1 MCPGPDFWIISGQRP
16 PIGYHVARGRCR
28 GFVGLTAK
36 GTQADRGDLGV
47 SGVAGLFG
55 VLTADVAR
63 TRAPFGRRFAQASAR
78 LRSDWT
84 FAAIDAITVVVSYTA
99 AMGLRGLDE
108 PVALADFRTG
118 FLVLLPIIIVVHLI
132 TNMLFGVY
140 GHEWEYASV
149 EEAMRLLVSGV
160 AAGVMVLVGV
170 MAIQEAS
177 GSAIR
182 LVPIGVIVLGSAFAV
197 GGMGAM
203 RFRSRMFSFRKVQ
216 TMTESDQT
224 VVVGTGTEAAEL
236 ARKAARGEHA
246 LNVVGFIS
254 TQDHVTAKRIADLP
268 VLGTLDNI
276 PTVVERFNI
285 EQILIAEHLD
295 TDQMSELVDT
305 FLEVDV
311 RLRIV
316 PQLNTVLST
325 EGRLHDARD
334 VSVLDLLPRPA
345 VNTDL
350 RPVSELLAG
359 KRVLVTGAGGS
370 IGVEITRQIL
380 EFSPEAVLAVDHDE
394 THLHDGAFTWAKGPS
409 DVTAE
414 LCDIRDTGRLD
425 QVFAMFKP
433 DVVFHAAAHKHVPIL
448 ERSPAEAVKT
458 NITGTANLIDACHR
472 HGVTNFVL
480 ISTDKAVAPTSAM
493 GASKRLAEM
502 LTQSAQEQF
511 GHLCTHTAVRFGNVL
526 GSRGSVV
533 PTFLRQ
539 IQEGGPVTVTDPDMK
554 RYFMTVDEA
563 VQLVLQVSAL
573 SDGGEVFVLD
583 MGDPVRIG
591 DLARRMIRLAGLV
604 PGRDIEVEITGARP
618 GEKHEEVLSLEP
630 LEASG
635 LNKIQ
640 VARPGYP
647 SRVALGGAIAEL
659 QLLAH
664 QCAVDDLKDLL
675 LAFANQE
682 WIPSERSAFTMAVSE
697 AV

>member
-1 MCPGPDFWIISGQRP
+1 MRGNSG
-16 PIGYHVARGRCR
+16 
-28 GFVGLTAK
+28 LMESSS
-36 GTQADRGDLGV
+36 ADGAL
-47 SGVAGLFG
+47 SHSQI
-55 VLTADVAR
+55 
-63 TRAPFGRRFAQASAR
+63 GRRFAQASAR

-84 FAAIDAITVVVSYTA
+84 FAGIDAITVVVSYTA

-118 FLVLLPIIIVVHLI
+118 FLLLLPAIILVHL
-132 TNMLFGVY
+132 TANMLFGVY

-160 AAGVMVLVGV
+160 TAGLLVLVGV
-170 MAIQEAS
+170 IGIQEAS
-177 GSAIR
+177 GAAIR
-182 LVPIGVIVLGSAFAV
+182 LVPVGVIVLGSAFAV

-216 TMTESDQT
+216 NMTEAEPT

-236 ARKAARGEHA
+236 ARKGSRGEQPI
-246 LNVVGFIS
+246 NVVGFIS
-254 TQDHVTAKRIADLP
+254 TQDTVTVKRIADLP
-268 VLGTLDNI
+268 ILGTLDDI
-276 PTVVERFNI
+276 LTVVEQFDV

-295 TDQMSELVDT
+295 ADRLSELVDT

-316 PQLNTVLST
+316 PQLDTVLST
-325 EGRLHDARD
+325 EGRLQDARD
-334 VSVLDLLPRPA
+334 VSVADLLPRPA

-350 RPVSELLAG
+350 GPVSELLAG
-359 KRVLVTGAGGS
+359 KRLLVTGAGGS

-380 EFSPEAVLAVDHDE
+380 GFSPEAVLAVDHDE
-394 THLHDGAFTWAKGPS
+394 THLYDGDFVWSKGLS
-409 DVTAE
+409 NVVTE
-414 LCDIRDTGRLD
+414 LCDIRDTGRLE
-425 QVFAMFKP
+425 QIFSEFKP

-448 ERSPAEAVKT
+448 ENAPAEAVKT

-472 HGVTNFVL
+472 HGVANFVL

-493 GASKRLAEM
+493 GASKRVAEM
-502 LTQSAQEQF
+502 ITQSAQEEF
-511 GHLCTHTAVRFGNVL
+511 GHICTHTAVRFGNVL

-533 PTFLRQ
+533 PTFMRQ
-539 IQEGGPVTVTDPDMK
+539 IQEGGPVTVTDPEML

-583 MGDPVRIG
+583 MGEPVRIG

-604 PGRDIEVEITGARP
+604 PGRDIEVRITGARP
-618 GEKHEEVLSLEP
+618 GEKHEEILSLEP
-630 LEASG
+630 LQPSG

-640 VARPGYP
+640 VARPSYP
-647 SRVALGGAIAEL
+647 SRVALGGAVAEL

-664 QCAVDDLKDLL
+664 HCSVDELKEALL
-675 LAFANQE
+675 DVANKQWSSSDRSEFAPL
-682 WIPSERSAFTMAVSE
+682 ISE